1 MQIQDPPSF
10 RPEFDMFI
18 DSFEELIVVELKV
31 LYTLN
36 VYYYLMC
43 FEFEIPNKAK
53 YKNKNEIV
61 EDTEIE
67 PELEKVEELVTVS
80 AS

>member
-1 MQIQDPPSF
+1 MQIQDAPSF
-10 RPEFDMFI
+10 RPEFDMFN
-18 DSFEELIVVELKV
+18 DSFEELKVVELKV
-31 LYTLN
+31 IYTLN

-61 EDTEIE
+61 EDREIE
-67 PELEKVEELVTVS
+67 PELEKVEEPVTVS